1 MELLNNQSA
10 LILEEDENGEISVNV
25 ASGNQESL
33 TSLICEAIARKLMS
47 DEQFQTE
54 IMDMLDDQEEESE

>member
-25 ASGNQESL
+25 ATGDQNSM
-33 TSLICEAIARKLMS
+33 TAMICEAIAMKLMS
-47 DEQFQTE
+47 DEDFQTQ
-54 IMDMLDDQEEESE
+54 IMDMIDTDEEEE